1 MYEAQVQFLGHED
14 SWEKEMATLSSILAW
29 RILWTE
35 EPGRPQSTGSPR
47 VGFDW
52 SNLAHIHAINLWNSD
67 QYKFVQPLW
76 KQFGMSCKVEHTHMW
91 GLSDKFSSTLRNSWD
106 FPGGPDIKNPPSNAG
121 DIGSIPGSGKVLGA
135 GHDNPIPTV
144 FLPGE
149 FHGQRSLTGHSPQGG
164 KELDTTEMTEH
175 KQCQ

>member
-121 DIGSIPGSGKVLGA
+121 DIGSIPGWGTK
-135 GHDNPIPTV
+135 IP
-144 FLPGE
+144 
-149 FHGQRSLTGHSPQGG
+149 HAIGQLSPRATAREVCTAQQRACVCNI
-164 KELDTTEMTEH
+164 DPA
-175 KQCQ
+175 QPR